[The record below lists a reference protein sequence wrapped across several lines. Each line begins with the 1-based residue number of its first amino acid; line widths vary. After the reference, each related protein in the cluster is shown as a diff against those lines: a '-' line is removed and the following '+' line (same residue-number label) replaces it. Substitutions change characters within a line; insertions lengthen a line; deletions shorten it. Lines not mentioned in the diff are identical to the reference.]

1 MMKKSISTFI
11 RIRNIPVYQ
20 LICWRTEKLEKTEQD
35 VFKEI
40 SYLKIQLKRANLTL
54 RWIRG
59 IIRIK
64 TNRREHG

>member
-1 MMKKSISTFI
+1 MKKSISTFI
-11 RIRNIPVYQ
+11 RIKNIPICQ
-20 LICWRTEKLEKTEQD
+20 LICWKTEKLKKTEQD
-35 VFKEI
+35 VLNEI
-40 SYLKIQLKRANLTL
+40 SYLRIQLKRANLTL

>member
-1 MMKKSISTFI
+1 MKKSISTFT
-11 RIRNIPVYQ
+11 RIRNIPIHQ
-20 LICWRTEKLEKTEQD
+20 LICWKTEKLEKTEQD
-35 VFKEI
+35 VLKEI

-64 TNRREHG
+64 NNRRKHG